1 MKKGQTILLV
11 DYNKEVIETVRSAV
25 KQAGLRLIL
34 AEDGQEALDVAKAK
48 VPDLVIVRKDI
59 PVLDAL
65 SMSVLLKQSSET
77 KDIPVVVI
85 CPAEASSSELDR
97 LQDAGCSGCIE
108 EPFTLKDLLQKLEDW
123 LT

>member
-11 DYNKEVIETVRSAV
+11 DYNKEIIDTVRSAV
-25 KQAGLRLIL
+25 EQTGLRLIL
-34 AEDGQEALDVAKAK
+34 AEDGQEAFDIAKAE

-65 SMSVLLKQSSET
+65 SMSVLLKQSPET

-85 CPAEASSSELDR
+85 WPAGASSSDLNR
-97 LQDAGCSGCIE
+97 LQEAGCSGYIE
-108 EPFTLKDLLQKLEDW
+108 EPFSLKDLLKKLEDC

>member
-11 DYNKEVIETVRSAV
+11 DYNKDVIDIVRKAV
-25 KQAGLRLIL
+25 KQTGLRLIL
-34 AEDGQEALDVAKAK
+34 AEDGQEAFDIAKVQ

-65 SMSVLLKQSSET
+65 SMSVLLRQLPET

-85 CPAEASSSELDR
+85 CPAEVSRSELDR
-97 LQDAGCSGCIE
+97 LQDAGCSACIE
-108 EPFTLKDLLQKLEDW
+108 EPFTLKALVQRLEDW
-123 LT
+123 LK